1 MSGKNRKP
9 KKPDGRKISKK
20 LNLRQRRFVA
30 EFTNPGSEG
39 FGNQTKAAVLA
50 GYSPGRAKQTGHD
63 IATNRDVRSEIE
75 RVTERELTRIFDA
88 AGVTTE
94 KLAKRV
100 REGLDAKETKVFL
113 CQKDGELVYS
123 KPMKAHDIRLKAIRL
138 AAELREDFAPKE
150 INFNV
155 SLLASRLQAARRRE
169 IERTPQPSER
179 TVQGVRVEEND
190 NNRPEADNLGGAPQ
204 AEEKTKQVQLSE

>member
-20 LNLRQRRFVA
+20 LNLRQRRFIA
-30 EFTNPGSEG
+30 EFTNPGSEA
-39 FGNQTKAAVLA
+39 FGNQTKAAELA

-63 IATNRDVRSEIE
+63 IATNRDVRTEIE
-75 RVTERELTRIFDA
+75 RVTDREITRILDA

-94 KLAKRV
+94 KLAKRLN
-100 REGLDAKETKVFL
+100 EGLDAKGTKAFIH
-113 CQKDGELVYS
+113 QKTGNVVYS

-138 AAELREDFAPKE
+138 AAELRGDFAPKD
-150 INFNV
+150 INVNV
-155 SLLASRLQAARRRE
+155 SLLAGRIQAARRRE
-169 IERTPQPSER
+169 AER
-179 TVQGVRVEEND
+179 TVQGVRVEENG

-204 AEEKTKQVQLSE
+204 AEEKTEKVQLSE